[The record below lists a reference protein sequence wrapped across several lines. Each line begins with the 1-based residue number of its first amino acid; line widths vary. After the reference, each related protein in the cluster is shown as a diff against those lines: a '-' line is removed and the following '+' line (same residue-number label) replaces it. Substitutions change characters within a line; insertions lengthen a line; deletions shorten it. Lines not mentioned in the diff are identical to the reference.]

1 MALAGVP
8 RALASS
14 ARLLSQEGFARLRTS
29 TVAVVGVG
37 GVGAWAAEAL
47 ARSGVQGLVLIDM
60 DHVAESNL
68 NRQVQATHQT
78 PGSWLQSVR
87 PAQSPFPY

>member
-60 DHVAESNL
+60 DLGIGGFNPS
-68 NRQVQATHQT
+68 TIT
-78 PGSWLQSVR
+78 PAHLAWKLVNDFTYLPAVR
-87 PAQSPFPY
+87 IK